1 MSHSL
6 ITWPDSTTHS
16 VPDEEFVERPRCA
29 CQSKPT
35 YRVEVAATPADME
48 SHRSAWESLV
58 EHASEPNVWYEP
70 WMFFP
75 AVEAFGRNVR
85 LHVAFVYRN
94 SSEASRRP
102 QLCGVFPWELTRYS
116 PWCPCLV
123 LRMWRHQLCFLGAPL
138 IHRDHLRPVWDA
150 ILNWSANFRPRP
162 WWLDLSH
169 QPVQSPLYQSLN
181 DSARHAGKPVGVI
194 ETVERACLLHHET
207 LEEYSRSAMST
218 HFRQELRRKRR
229 RLAEQGRLELRV
241 LNRGDSIDEWI
252 DDFLELEARG
262 WKGRE
267 ATALRSSP
275 EERTYFQQ
283 IARAAFARQQLQL
296 LGLYLD
302 GRPVAMKCNLLAA
315 PGSFSFKIA
324 FDESL
329 AKLSPGVLLEHDNL
343 EQFFAQS
350 DVEWMDSCAKP
361 GHFMIGQL
369 WKDRRLLHRVL
380 VANCRRGEL
389 ALRIRPMWRDV
400 RGFCLREGVR

>member
-1 MSHSL
+1 MSHCL
-6 ITWPDSTTHS
+6 ITWPDSTTHP
-16 VPDEEFVERPRCA
+16 VPDDEHVERPRCT
-29 CQSKPT
+29 CPSKSA
-35 YRVEVAATPADME
+35 YRVEVADTLTDMKP
-48 SHRSAWESLV
+48 HRAAWEALV
-58 EHASEPNVWYEP
+58 EQTCEPNVWYEP
-70 WMFFP
+70 WNFFP
-75 AVEAFGRNVR
+75 AVEAFGNEVK
-85 LHVAFVYRN
+85 LNVAFVYCHASE
-94 SSEASRRP
+94 SSGRR
-102 QLCGVFPWELTRYS
+102 QLCGVFPLELTRYS

-123 LRMWRHQLCFLGAPL
+123 LRMWRHELCFFGAPL
-138 IHRDHLRPVWDA
+138 VHRDHLRPVWDA
-150 ILNWSANFRPRP
+150 ILDWSADVRPRP

-169 QPVQSPLYQSLN
+169 QPVQSPLYQSLL

-194 ETVERACLLHHET
+194 ETIERACLFHREA
-207 LEEYSRSAMST
+207 LEEYSRSAMSA

-241 LNRGDSIDEWI
+241 LNRADSIDTWI
-252 DDFLELEARG
+252 DDFLKLEAHG

-275 EERTYFQQ
+275 AERTYFEQ
-283 IARAAFARQQLQL
+283 IARAACLRQQLQL

-329 AKLSPGVLLEHDNL
+329 AKYSPGVLLEYDHL
-343 EQFFAQS
+343 AQFFAQS
-350 DVEWMDSCAKP
+350 DVDWMDSCAKP